1 MSRPGVGILARL
13 ALILGGVGG
22 VLLTPP
28 FALSFFLSYG
38 ADEQSR
44 AWLTRLRAP
53 LLDAGL
59 LVVGS
64 ESRYDVYGLLYLAA
78 WGLALA
84 GLVVLVRRHWA
95 GWPSRLRRAWGVVVL
110 SLGAV
115 AVGILG
121 DYGPAS
127 DVVGAVGF
135 VLTMLG
141 FLSAAAGCGMLGRAL
156 RREYAASWWSVG
168 GRGRPRLVGH
178 IPSGPGLGFLV
189 AGVVVGLTGKV
200 SPSR

>member
-38 ADEQSR
+38 AGEQSR

-64 ESRYDVYGLLYLAA
+64 ESRYDAYGLLYLAA

-95 GWPSRLRRAWGVVVL
+95 GWPSRLRRAGGWWC
-110 SLGAV
+110 S
-115 AVGILG
+115 
-121 DYGPAS
+121 AS
-127 DVVGAVGF
+127 V
-135 VLTMLG
+135 
-141 FLSAAAGCGMLGRAL
+141 
-156 RREYAASWWSVG
+156 
-168 GRGRPRLVGH
+168 
-178 IPSGPGLGFLV
+178 
-189 AGVVVGLTGKV
+189 
-200 SPSR
+200 PSRWGSWVTTDRRATSSARWASCSRCSGS